1 MLCEAPDCF
10 QDQPAG
16 FSGWCQEP
24 TGGRGVYFCVFMSS
38 TGFPDGSASKE
49 STCHMQYSICIC
61 AQSYPPLCDPMD
73 CGPPGSSVRGI
84 LQARILEWVAM
95 PSSRGSSQPRDQ
107 IQSLVSPAL
116 AGRFFT
122 TTAPWEVLM
131 CRDHAHFGKASL
143 AAQTVKSLPAMRE
156 TWVRSLG
163 REHPLEKE
171 MQPTPVF
178 LPGRSH
184 GQRSL
189 AGYSPWDHKELDMTE
204 QRHFHFPSFMSI
216 Y

>member
-1 MLCEAPDCF
+1 
-10 QDQPAG
+10 
-16 FSGWCQEP
+16 
-24 TGGRGVYFCVFMSS
+24 MSS

-73 CGPPGSSVRGI
+73 CGPPGSSIRGI